1 MECVFNAKM
10 VNGNTLTHTPTGK
23 KSHLA
28 PIKVMGRAIIII
40 IIIIIIRVI
49 MHTFRHP

>member
-40 IIIIIIRVI
+40 IIIRVI